1 MLKFLSHNEMINC
14 EQHTYVERSRS
25 MRKNKYRQME
35 QVILFCGILLLSSSC
50 VAVKEYQKVNLNDP
64 DMELMA
70 NKIEKF
76 ETNFQV
82 YREGASGANGGKSG
96 GGCGCN

>member
-1 MLKFLSHNEMINC
+1 MIRKAFL
-14 EQHTYVERSRS
+14 
-25 MRKNKYRQME
+25 
-35 QVILFCGILLLSSSC
+35 ILGIATTMTSC
-50 VAVKEYQKVNLNDP
+50 VAVKEYEKVNLNDP
-64 DMELMA
+64 DMALSQR
-70 NKIEKF
+70 KIDRF